1 MDDIA
6 VLIPAYNEQ
15 TTITRIVDRCLHYIP
30 HVFVVNDGS
39 TDNTLSFIKK
49 TAAVV
54 FSNEVNQGK
63 GAALLTGF
71 QAVISESLASA
82 GENYV
87 GVITLDAD
95 GQHNP
100 DDLAR
105 FFELIQKNPDTFI
118 IGARR
123 KQTYNAP
130 KKRLFANKIADFFIS
145 CVARKKLCDTQSG
158 YRYYPASFL
167 KKYFL
172 QSSRST
178 RFAFETEI
186 LIAAA
191 KMGLSIAYVDIE
203 SCYPD
208 QARASHYRPGR
219 DSWEITKS
227 VFRALLHKSI
237 IEK

>member
-1 MDDIA
+1 MDDVA

-15 TTITRIVDRCLHYIP
+15 TTIAAIVDRCLHRTP

-39 TDNTLSFIKK
+39 IDDTLSIVKK
-49 TAAVV
+49 SSAFVL
-54 FSNEVNQGK
+54 SNEFNQGK
-63 GAALLTGF
+63 GAALLKGF
-71 QAVISESLASA
+71 QAAIEK
-82 GENYV
+82 NYL

-100 DDLAR
+100 DDLTR
-105 FFELIQKNPDTFI
+105 FFELTQKNPDAFI

-123 KQTYNAP
+123 KKTNNAP
-130 KKRLFANKIADFFIS
+130 RVRLFANKIADFFIS
-145 CVARKKLCDTQSG
+145 CVAKKRLCDTQSG
-158 YRYYPASFL
+158 YRYYPISFL

-172 QSSRST
+172 QSYQST

-208 QARASHYRPGR
+208 HARMSHYRAGK
-219 DSWEITKS
+219 DSWEIAKS
-227 VFRALLHKSI
+227 LFQAVWR
-237 IEK
+237 

>member
-15 TTITRIVDRCLHYIP
+15 TTIADIIDRCLHYTL

-39 TDNTLSFIKK
+39 IDNTLSIAKK
-49 TAAVV
+49 SSAFVL
-54 FSNEVNQGK
+54 SNEINQGK
-63 GAALLTGF
+63 GAALLQGF
-71 QAVISESLASA
+71 QAVVSEPLALAA
-82 GENYV
+82 GNYV

-100 DDLAR
+100 DDLIQ

-123 KQTYNAP
+123 KQTHNAP
-130 KKRLFANKIADFFIS
+130 KNRLFANKIADFFIS
-145 CVARKKLCDTQSG
+145 CVAKKKLSDTQSG
-158 YRYYPASFL
+158 YRYYPVSFL

-172 QSSRST
+172 QPHQSA
-178 RFAFETEI
+178 RFAFEAEI

-191 KMGLSIAYVDIE
+191 KMGLSFSYVDIE

-208 QARASHYRPGR
+208 QARVSHYRAGK
-219 DSWEITKS
+219 DSWEIAKS
-227 VFRALLHKSI
+227 LLRAVWR
-237 IEK
+237 